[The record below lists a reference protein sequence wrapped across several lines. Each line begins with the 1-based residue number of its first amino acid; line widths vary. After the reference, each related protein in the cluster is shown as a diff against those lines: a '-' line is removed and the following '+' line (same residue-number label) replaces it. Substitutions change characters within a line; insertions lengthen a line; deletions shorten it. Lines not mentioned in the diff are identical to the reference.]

1 MRFRVRHLVRYR
13 NDAPVALGPH
23 VLRLTPRGAA
33 GMSHGIRVSPKP
45 AFRLDETDAHGN
57 RVTRLGFAGATA
69 TLEIEPRFELETH
82 DLVRPNGANAHPERY
97 LLPGA
102 AEAGVAATAER
113 LRALAGPDPVA
124 FADSLA
130 AILQSAIAVD
140 PNDTAAL
147 RSPGETLA
155 RGRGSARDI
164 AALFVELSRRAGLPA
179 RFVTGYWAESANPAA
194 ARGARSWPEVLLP
207 DLGWQGYDPTRGTRT
222 GEGHVAVAAA
232 PDLAGT
238 MPVTGLSLIHIS
250 EPTRLGMLS
259 RMPSSA

>member
-13 NDAPVALGPH
+13 YDAPVALGPH
-23 VLRLTPRGAA
+23 VLRLTPRGAD
-33 GMSHGIRVSPKP
+33 GMSHGIRVTPKP

-57 RVTRLGFAGATA
+57 RVTRLGFTGATP
-69 TLEIEPRFELETH
+69 TLEIEARFELETH
-82 DLVRPNGANAHPERY
+82 DLARPNGAGVHPERY

-102 AEAGVAATAER
+102 ADASVAATAAR

-130 AILQSAIAVD
+130 KTLQSAIGFDAED
-140 PNDTAAL
+140 AAPL
-147 RSPGETLA
+147 RGPGETLA

-179 RFVTGYWAESANPAA
+179 RFVTGYWAENADPAT

-207 DLGWQGYDPTRGTRT
+207 DVGWQGYDPTRGTRT
-222 GEGHVAVAAA
+222 GAGHVAVAAG

-238 MPVTGLSLIHIS
+238 MPVTGSTYGAGIRVSTDVELNVM
-250 EPTRLGMLS
+250 TRG
-259 RMPSSA
+259 